1 MTYITS
7 VCSSTMEN
15 VQKTRALPMKTRIDQ
30 IPIKRTPKTKTCREE
45 RLLLNEYLRQYAKT
59 NPSYRETHRLKCQQ
73 WPQNPKNKE
82 IRNVRQRLRRYKVK
96 LNIQLINIWLQR
108 GLITIQS
115 DSKVHNSV
123 TVPIGI

>member
-1 MTYITS
+1 MTYNTC

-15 VQKTRALPMKTRIDQ
+15 VQKTRALPMKTRIDK
-30 IPIKRTPKTKTCREE
+30 IPIKRTPKTKTSREE

-59 NPSYRETHRLKCQQ
+59 NPSYREAHRLKCQQ
-73 WPQNPKNKE
+73 WAQNPKNKE

-96 LNIQLINIWLQR
+96 LNTQLINIWLQR

-115 DSKVHNSV
+115 ASKVD
-123 TVPIGI
+123 